1 MSFPFPSLSILLRN
15 SLHGVVFRSNPL
27 FFISSFADSCRV
39 WGGLTGWIRGAGS
52 KLGCQ
57 SQAEMRKE
65 GDIEEG
71 VMHCVCHEMQRIFWH
86 GKKFNLIYDS
96 IKAC

>member
-1 MSFPFPSLSILLRN
+1 
-15 SLHGVVFRSNPL
+15 
-27 FFISSFADSCRV
+27 
-39 WGGLTGWIRGAGS
+39 
-52 KLGCQ
+52 
-57 SQAEMRKE
+57 MRKE